1 MKYNKLIPEITVTS
15 IEKSIEFYC
24 DILGF
29 EKKYV
34 GDDKDFAFISFNGSQ
49 LLLQETTNEA
59 WKKAD
64 LEYPF
69 GRGVNF
75 SIEAPDVDNLVCKLK
90 ENNYQVLSNV
100 DEKWY
105 KKDNQL
111 HGEKHFM
118 VMDPDG
124 YLLRFMEDLG
134 SKPL

>member
-24 DILGF
+24 NILGF

-34 GDDKDFAFISFNGSQ
+34 GEDKDFAFISFNGSQ
-49 LLLQETTNEA
+49 MLLQENSNEA
-59 WKKAD
+59 WKKAE

-75 SIEAPDVDNLVCKLK
+75 SIEALSVEELVQKLEEK
-90 ENNYQVLSNV
+90 GHPLLSKL

-105 KKDNQL
+105 KKDGEL

-118 VMDPDG
+118 LMDPDG